1 MKILMYS
8 ESTRISVL
16 EKRKVQAA
24 EDENRQMDWGQMMKG
39 LVFLAEKCG
48 FDSIG

>member
-8 ESTRISVL
+8 KSTRIPVL
-16 EKRKVQAA
+16 EKRKVQWQKIK
-24 EDENRQMDWGQMMKG
+24 RQMDWGQMMKG
-39 LVFLAEKCG
+39 LVFLARKLG